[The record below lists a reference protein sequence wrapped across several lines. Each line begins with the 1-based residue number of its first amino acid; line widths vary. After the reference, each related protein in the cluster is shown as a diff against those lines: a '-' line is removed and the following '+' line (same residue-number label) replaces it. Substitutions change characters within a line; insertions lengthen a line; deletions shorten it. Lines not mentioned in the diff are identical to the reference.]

1 MKGHPRKMLV
11 NKHQRRSWLLLMALA
26 FPAIASGCHS
36 EEKEKEPVIS
46 VHVTPVSRSAIEQM
60 VETEA
65 IVFPLQ
71 QAVIAPKIT
80 SAIKRYLVQRG
91 DHVHQGQLLAVL
103 ENADLTAAAE
113 QSKGEFEQ
121 AQASYATTTGAN
133 LPQELQKAELDAASA
148 KAAYAAQ
155 QKLYDSRKDLFQQG
169 AIPRRDLDSAE
180 VTLAQARA
188 QAEVAQRQL
197 DDLKR
202 IGEKEALKS
211 ASGQMSAARG
221 KYLGATSQLAYSE
234 IRSPIDGVITDRPQF
249 AGELA
254 TANQP
259 LLTVMDMSRVI
270 AKAHIAQSDAAFLKG
285 GNKAQIKVSG
295 LSESL
300 DAHVTLVSPA
310 LDSGST
316 TVEVWVESK
325 KPNAALKPGMA
336 VSLLITARTVND
348 AVVVADSAVFKNSEG
363 ADYVVMAGMDNHA
376 EFMPV
381 QTGIRGHGKVQIISG
396 VIVGDPVITSGG
408 YGLPDKAQI
417 HVEADKTEAV
427 GADQEKDKD

>member
-1 MKGHPRKMLV
+1 MKTEVSR
-11 NKHQRRSWLLLMALA
+11 HQSRPWLLLLALI
-26 FPAIASGCHS
+26 FPVIAASCHS
-36 EEKEKEPVIS
+36 AEKEKEPAIAVRT
-46 VHVTPVSRSAIEQM
+46 TPVSRASIDQV
-60 VETEA
+60 VETEG

-80 SAIKRYLVQRG
+80 STIKKYLVQRG
-91 DHVHQGQLLAVL
+91 SLVHQGQLLAIL
-103 ENADLTAAAE
+103 ENADLSAAAQ

-121 AQASYATTTGAN
+121 AQANYATTTGAN
-133 LPQELQKAELDAASA
+133 LPEEVQKAELDAASA
-148 KAAYAAQ
+148 RAAFAAQ
-155 QKLYDSRKDLFQQG
+155 QKVYDSRKDLFQQG

-180 VTLAQARA
+180 VTLAQART

-197 DDLKR
+197 DDLRR

-211 ASGQMSAARG
+211 ASGQLSAARG

-234 IRSPIDGVITDRPQF
+234 IRSPINGVITDRPQF

-270 AKAHIAQSDAAFLKG
+270 AKAHIAQADAAFLKA
-285 GNKAQIKVSG
+285 GNKAQIKISGVSDPI
-295 LSESL
+295 

-310 LDSGST
+310 LDAGST

-325 KPNAALKPGMA
+325 KPSPALKPGMT
-336 VSLLITARTVND
+336 VSLLITARTVKD
-348 AVVVADSAVFKNSEG
+348 AMVVADSAIFKNSQG
-363 ADYVVMAGMDNHA
+363 ADYVVIAGMDNRS
-376 EFMPV
+376 EITTV
-381 QTGIRGHGKVQIISG
+381 ETGIRSHGQVQIVSG

-408 YGLPDKAQI
+408 YGLPDKALI
-417 HVEADKTEAV
+417 RVESEKEDAAGDN
-427 GADQEKDKD
+427 QEKDKD

>member
-1 MKGHPRKMLV
+1 LSNETHSMKPVNRYLRWSAMLLCSLV
-11 NKHQRRSWLLLMALA
+11 FS
-26 FPAIASGCHS
+26 FTTGCHS
-36 EEKEKEPVIS
+36 AEKEKEPIIA
-46 VHVTPVSRSAIEQM
+46 VHVTAASRSSIDQM
-60 VETEA
+60 IAAEA

-80 SAIKRYLVQRG
+80 STIKKYLVQRG
-91 DHVHQGQLLAVL
+91 SQVHQGQLLAVL
-103 ENADLTAAAE
+103 ENADLSAAAE

-148 KAAYAAQ
+148 KAAFAAQ

-169 AIPRRDLDSAE
+169 AVPRRDLDSAE

-188 QAEVAQRQL
+188 QAEVAQRQW

-211 ASGQMSAARG
+211 ASGQLSAARG

-234 IRSPIDGVITDRPQF
+234 IRSPITGVVTDRPQF

-270 AKAHIAQSDAAFLKG
+270 AKAHIAQTDAAFLKV
-285 GNKAQIKVSG
+285 GNKAQIKINGISDPIEARVS
-295 LSESL
+295 
-300 DAHVTLVSPA
+300 LVSPA
-310 LDSGST
+310 LDTGST
-316 TVEVWVESK
+316 TVEVWVESRK
-325 KPNAALKPGMA
+325 RNPALKPGTT
-336 VSLLITARTVND
+336 VSLLITAQTVKD
-348 AVVVADSAVFKNSEG
+348 AVVVPDSAVFKNSEG
-363 ADYVVMAGMDNHA
+363 ADYVVLAGIDNHA

-381 QTGIRGHGKVQIISG
+381 QAGIRGKGQIQIVNG
-396 VIVGDPVITSGG
+396 VMAGDPIITSGA

-417 HVEADKTEAV
+417 HVESEKNDAAGKT
-427 GADQEKDKD
+427 QEKDKD